1 MKKEI
6 NYKEEAYMI
15 LKADKSQD
23 LLGQSANWR
32 TRRGRDAVS
41 SLSYSHEVLRMVL

>member
-23 LLGQSANWR
+23 LQSASWKFRR
-32 TRRGRDAVS
+32 TDGV
-41 SLSYSHEVLRMVL
+41 VPV